1 MEKEIEF
8 FATYSSILILIS
20 LMYMVLPFLYI
31 IFESI
36 KIRKLKRIENKIDK
50 YNQEKI
56 EMLKQIEIRVEDIR
70 TKNI

>member
-1 MEKEIEF
+1 MEKTIEF

-50 YNQEKI
+50 YNQEKV